1 MDWRRA
7 ASDVDRA
14 RLTPRWDRLAPA
26 TLCRLIIER
35 LYAMAGRLNDRGQ
48 SICYGTV
55 GGAVVTGNDRRAWQA
70 GERFGF
76 ETPVRTR

>member
-1 MDWRRA
+1 
-7 ASDVDRA
+7 
-14 RLTPRWDRLAPA
+14 
-26 TLCRLIIER
+26 
-35 LYAMAGRLNDRGQ
+35 MAGRLNDRGQ